1 MGTIKILI
9 KKELSIHFNS
19 WSIYI
24 GYIVFFC
31 ICGFY
36 TWFSGNNLFYIG
48 QATMMP
54 VFIIINWT
62 QFFFIPTL
70 TMRAIAEEKRNGT
83 IELMLTKPIKTSEL
97 LSGKFLSNL
106 IITMIALLLTIPY
119 YITISMLGVVDH
131 GAVFLGYLGLICMN
145 ACYISIGIFSS
156 ALSRTAIT
164 AFFISF
170 GIGLCF
176 QLLFGMLSEQIGNGF
191 MATFFSYLS
200 MEEHFDTL
208 SRGIFD
214 SRDMIYFCSI
224 SAIFLTLAKFFIC
237 KSRF

>member
-62 QFFFIPTL
+62 QFFFIPAL

-106 IITMIALLLTIPY
+106 IITMIAPPPDNTLLHHDFHVGSSRPRCRIPRIFRPHLYECLLHQYWYIFVGTIP
-119 YITISMLGVVDH
+119 DCH
-131 GAVFLGYLGLICMN
+131 NC
-145 ACYISIGIFSS
+145 
-156 ALSRTAIT
+156 
-164 AFFISF
+164 
-170 GIGLCF
+170 
-176 QLLFGMLSEQIGNGF
+176 LL
-191 MATFFSYLS
+191 
-200 MEEHFDTL
+200 H
-208 SRGIFD
+208 
-214 SRDMIYFCSI
+214 
-224 SAIFLTLAKFFIC
+224 
-237 KSRF
+237 